1 MLRTFSVK
9 WLGILALA
17 LSPAV
22 AHGQQVAA
30 QTHTVHQ
37 GDTLWD
43 LAKQY
48 RGDPFLWPDIYRM
61 NTAVVEDP
69 HWIYPGEVLRLA
81 GAETVA
87 SVPSVDT
94 PAPTTVVDSQ
104 ASDAQVT
111 DAQAS
116 DAQVVDAQ
124 TSDTLP
130 PATRE
135 EPASQASLSEL
146 TRSPSGEGSDE
157 PEPLFG
163 PRPANT
169 LKESIQAYTRKEYR
183 PLRQTEFYSSGFLT
197 EKQDLPWAKVIGPV
211 SPSQIGA
218 TSVVNDAMP
227 FVTIAIQ
234 APRGATYQIGD
245 TLLLAHLG
253 PDWTSY
259 GQPVLPT
266 GLARVTDT
274 IAGRYLATVVAVYGP
289 IRPGQSALPAEKF
302 TPAGAEHAVAVS
314 DGIRGKFL
322 GGPTRQDLKVSQ
334 MVVFIDKGKQ
344 DGVAAGDIFEIRR
357 KGGLLDNGRVVA
369 NEPLATLQIVHVRDH
384 TATGRLLNVL

>member
-9 WLGILALA
+9 WLGTFALA

-22 AHGQQVAA
+22 AHGQQTA
-30 QTHTVHQ
+30 QTHTVRQ
-37 GDTLWD
+37 GDTLWG
-43 LAKQY
+43 LARQY

-81 GAETVA
+81 GAEAVA

-94 PAPTTVVDSQ
+94 PTLTQVDSQ
-104 ASDAQVT
+104 ASTAQV
-111 DAQAS
+111 DEA
-116 DAQVVDAQ
+116 
-124 TSDTLP
+124 LP
-130 PATRE
+130 APRE
-135 EPASQASLSEL
+135 EPASRSSLAEL
-146 TRSPSGEGSDE
+146 THSPTGEANDE
-157 PEPLFG
+157 PEGGLFG
-163 PRPANT
+163 NRPSNT
-169 LKESIQAYTRKEYR
+169 LRESIQAYTLKEYQ

-197 EKQDLPWAKVIGPV
+197 EKQELPWGKVLGPV
-211 SPSQIGA
+211 QPSQIGA
-218 TSVVNDAMP
+218 TTVVNDAMP
-227 FVTIAIQ
+227 FKTIAIE
-234 APRGATYQIGD
+234 APHGATYQLGD

-253 PDWTSY
+253 ADWGSY
-259 GQPVLPT
+259 GEVVLPT

-302 TPAGAEHAVAVS
+302 TRAGSEHAVAVS
-314 DGIRGKFL
+314 EGVRGKFL
-322 GGPTRQDLKVSQ
+322 GGPTRQDLKAPQ

-357 KGGLLDNGRVVA
+357 KGGYEDRRVLA

-384 TATGRLLNVL
+384 TATGRLLNVLLPDIRSGTEVRQVAKLPS